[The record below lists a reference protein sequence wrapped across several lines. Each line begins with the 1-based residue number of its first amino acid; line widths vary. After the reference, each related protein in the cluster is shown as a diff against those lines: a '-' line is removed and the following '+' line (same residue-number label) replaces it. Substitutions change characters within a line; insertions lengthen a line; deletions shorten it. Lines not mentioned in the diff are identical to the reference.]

1 MGLQAKLLPL
11 SFLSMFRFDFPP
23 QRNVLSR
30 CVSLLMFLSQADKL
44 VTFVYKLN
52 GEEVKVD
59 KAAYPK

>member
-1 MGLQAKLLPL
+1 
-11 SFLSMFRFDFPP
+11 MFRFDFPP

-52 GEEVKVD
+52 GEDVKVD

>member
-1 MGLQAKLLPL
+1 MGLQAKSLPP

-30 CVSLLMFLSQADKL
+30 CVSLMFLSQADKL